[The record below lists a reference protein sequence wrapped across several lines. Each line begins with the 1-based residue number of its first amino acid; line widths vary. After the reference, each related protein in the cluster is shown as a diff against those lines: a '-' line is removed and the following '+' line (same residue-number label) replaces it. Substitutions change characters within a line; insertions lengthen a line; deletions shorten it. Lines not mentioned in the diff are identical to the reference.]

1 MSIVVKNISYS
12 LKNNLLI
19 KDLSF
24 QVKNSGFGVIEGESG
39 IGKTTLLNFIAG
51 LKKPHAGEIILN
63 NKILSSDNEFVLP
76 EDRNI
81 GYVFQDFALFPH
93 INVKKNILFAS
104 KNKDS
109 DFYSKITEILKL
121 KSHLKKM
128 PHELSG
134 GLMQRVAICRALMME
149 PSLLIL
155 DEPFSN
161 LDHDNSV
168 NVKNI
173 LNEYILEKKIPC
185 LIVSH
190 DASLLNEFNTL
201 ERIKLG

>member
-1 MSIVVKNISYS
+1 MSIIVNNISYS
-12 LKNNLLI
+12 LNNNFLI

-24 QVKNSGFGVIEGESG
+24 EITNSTFGVVEGISG
-39 IGKTTLLNFIAG
+39 IGKTTLLNLIAG
-51 LKKPHAGEIILN
+51 LKKPLSGEIILN
-63 NKILSSDNEFVLP
+63 NKILSNDYEFVLP
-76 EDRNI
+76 ENRNI

-104 KNKDS
+104 KNKKS
-109 DFYSKITEILKL
+109 DFYLKVIKKL
-121 KSHLKKM
+121 NLESHLQKM

-134 GLMQRVAICRALMME
+134 GLMQRVAICRALLME

-161 LDHDNSV
+161 LDYENSI
-168 NVKNI
+168 NVQSI
-173 LNEYILEKKIPC
+173 LKEYISENKIPC

-190 DASLLNEFNTL
+190 NTNLFNEFSEL
-201 ERIKLG
+201 VRIELR

>member
-1 MSIVVKNISYS
+1 MSIIVKNISYS
-12 LKNNLLI
+12 LNNNFLI

-24 QVKNSGFGVIEGESG
+24 EITNSTFVVVEGISG
-39 IGKTTLLNFIAG
+39 IGKTTLLNLIAG
-51 LKKPHAGEIILN
+51 LKKPMSGKIILN
-63 NKILSSDNEFVLP
+63 NKILSNDYEFVLP
-76 EDRNI
+76 ENRNI

-104 KNKDS
+104 KNRNS
-109 DFYSKITEILKL
+109 DFYLKVIKKL
-121 KSHLKKM
+121 NLESHLQKM

-134 GLMQRVAICRALMME
+134 GLMQRVAICRALLME

-161 LDHDNSV
+161 LDYENSI
-168 NVKNI
+168 NVQSI
-173 LNEYILEKKIPC
+173 LKEYISENKIPC

-190 DASLLNEFNTL
+190 NTKLFNEFSEL
-201 ERIKLG
+201 VRIELR

>member
-1 MSIVVKNISYS
+1 MSIIVKNISYS
-12 LKNNLLI
+12 LNNNFLI

-24 QVKNSGFGVIEGESG
+24 EITNSTFGVVEGISG
-39 IGKTTLLNFIAG
+39 IGKTTLLNLIAG
-51 LKKPHAGEIILN
+51 LKKPLSGEIILN
-63 NKILSSDNEFVLP
+63 NKILSNDYEFVLP
-76 EDRNI
+76 ENRNI

-104 KNKDS
+104 KNKKS
-109 DFYSKITEILKL
+109 DFYLKVIKKL
-121 KSHLKKM
+121 DLESHLQKM

-134 GLMQRVAICRALMME
+134 GLMQRVAICRALLME

-161 LDHDNSV
+161 LDYENSI
-168 NVKNI
+168 NVQSI
-173 LNEYILEKKIPC
+173 LKEYISENKIPC

-190 DASLLNEFNTL
+190 NTNLFNEFSEL
-201 ERIKLG
+201 VRIELR

>member
-1 MSIVVKNISYS
+1 MSIIVKNISYS
-12 LKNNLLI
+12 LNNNFLI

-24 QVKNSGFGVIEGESG
+24 EITNSTFGVVEGISG
-39 IGKTTLLNFIAG
+39 IGKTTLLNLIAG
-51 LKKPHAGEIILN
+51 LKKPLSGEIILN
-63 NKILSSDNEFVLP
+63 NKILSNDYEFVLP
-76 EDRNI
+76 ENRNI

-104 KNKDS
+104 KNKKS
-109 DFYSKITEILKL
+109 DFYLKVIKKL
-121 KSHLKKM
+121 NLESHLQKM

-134 GLMQRVAICRALMME
+134 GLMQRVAICRALLME

-161 LDHDNSV
+161 LDYENSI
-168 NVKNI
+168 NVQSI
-173 LNEYILEKKIPC
+173 LKEYISENKIPC

-190 DASLLNEFNTL
+190 NTNLFNEFSEL
-201 ERIKLG
+201 VRIELR

>member
-1 MSIVVKNISYS
+1 MSIIVNNISYS
-12 LKNNLLI
+12 LNNNFLI

-24 QVKNSGFGVIEGESG
+24 EITNSTFGVVEGISG
-39 IGKTTLLNFIAG
+39 IGKTTLLNLIAG
-51 LKKPHAGEIILN
+51 LKKPLSGEIILN
-63 NKILSSDNEFVLP
+63 NKILSNDYEFVLP
-76 EDRNI
+76 ENRNI

-104 KNKDS
+104 KNKKS
-109 DFYSKITEILKL
+109 DFYLKVIKKL
-121 KSHLKKM
+121 NLESHLQKM

-134 GLMQRVAICRALMME
+134 GLMQRVAICRALLME

-161 LDHDNSV
+161 LDYENSI
-168 NVKNI
+168 NVQSI
-173 LNEYILEKKIPC
+173 LKEYISENKIPC

-190 DASLLNEFNTL
+190 NTNLFNDFSEL
-201 ERIKLG
+201 VRIELR

>member
-1 MSIVVKNISYS
+1 MSIIVKNISFS
-12 LKNNLLI
+12 LNNNLLI

-24 QVKNSGFGVIEGESG
+24 EIKNCTFGIIEGESG

-121 KSHLKKM
+121 ESHLKKM

-173 LNEYILEKKIPC
+173 LNQYILEKKIPC

>member
-1 MSIVVKNISYS
+1 MSIIVNNISYS
-12 LKNNLLI
+12 LNNNFLI

-24 QVKNSGFGVIEGESG
+24 EITNSTFGVVEGISG
-39 IGKTTLLNFIAG
+39 IGKTTLLNLIAG
-51 LKKPHAGEIILN
+51 LKKPLSGEIILN
-63 NKILSSDNEFVLP
+63 NKILSNDYEFVLP
-76 EDRNI
+76 ENRNI

-104 KNKDS
+104 KNKKS
-109 DFYSKITEILKL
+109 DFYLKVIKKL
-121 KSHLKKM
+121 DLESHLQKM

-134 GLMQRVAICRALMME
+134 GLMQRVAICRALLME

-161 LDHDNSV
+161 LDYENSI
-168 NVKNI
+168 NVQSI
-173 LNEYILEKKIPC
+173 LKEYISENKIPC

-190 DASLLNEFNTL
+190 NTNLFNEFSEL
-201 ERIKLG
+201 LRIELR

>member
-1 MSIVVKNISYS
+1 M
-12 LKNNLLI
+12 
-19 KDLSF
+19 
-24 QVKNSGFGVIEGESG
+24 
-39 IGKTTLLNFIAG
+39 
-51 LKKPHAGEIILN
+51 
-63 NKILSSDNEFVLP
+63 P

-121 KSHLKKM
+121 ESHLKKM

-173 LNEYILEKKIPC
+173 LNQYILEKKIPC

-201 ERIKLG
+201 EKIKLG

>member
-12 LKNNLLI
+12 LNNNLLI
-19 KDLSF
+19 KDLAF
-24 QVKNSGFGVIEGESG
+24 EIKNSTFGVIEGESG

-51 LKKPHAGEIILN
+51 LKKPHSGEIILN
-63 NKILSSDNEFVLP
+63 NKILSNDIEFVLP

-104 KNKDS
+104 KNKNS
-109 DFYSKITEILKL
+109 DFYLKITEILKL
-121 KSHLKKM
+121 KSHLHKM

-149 PSLLIL
+149 PNLLIL

-161 LDHDNSV
+161 LDYDNSV

-173 LNEYILEKKIPC
+173 LNQYISEKKIPC
-185 LIVSH
+185 LVVSH
-190 DASLLNEFNTL
+190 DASLFKEFDTL
-201 ERIKLG
+201 ERIKLS

>member
-12 LKNNLLI
+12 LRNNLLI
-19 KDLSF
+19 EDLSF
-24 QVKNSGFGVIEGESG
+24 EIKNSTFGVIEGESG

-51 LKKPHAGEIILN
+51 LKKPHSGEIILN
-63 NKILSSDNEFVLP
+63 NKILSNESEFVLP

-104 KNKDS
+104 KNKES

-121 KSHLKKM
+121 ESHLQKM
-128 PHELSG
+128 PYELSG
-134 GLMQRVAICRALMME
+134 GLMQRVAICRALVME

-161 LDHDNSV
+161 LDYDNSV

-173 LNEYILEKKIPC
+173 LNQYISEKKIPC

-190 DASLLNEFNTL
+190 DTSFLNGFDTS
-201 ERIKLG
+201 ERIKLA

>member
-24 QVKNSGFGVIEGESG
+24 EIKNSGFAVIEGESG

-104 KNKDS
+104 KNKNS
-109 DFYSKITEILKL
+109 DFYLKITEILKL
-121 KSHLKKM
+121 KSHLHKM

-134 GLMQRVAICRALMME
+134 GLMQRVAICRALVME

-173 LNEYILEKKIPC
+173 LNQYILEKKIPC

-201 ERIKLG
+201 EKIKLG

>member
-1 MSIVVKNISYS
+1 MSIIVKNISYS
-12 LKNNLLI
+12 LNNNFLI

-24 QVKNSGFGVIEGESG
+24 EITNSTFGVVEGISG
-39 IGKTTLLNFIAG
+39 IGKTTLLNLIAG
-51 LKKPHAGEIILN
+51 LKKPMSGEIILN
-63 NKILSSDNEFVLP
+63 NKILSNDREFVLP
-76 EDRNI
+76 ENRNI

-104 KNKDS
+104 KNKKS
-109 DFYSKITEILKL
+109 NFYLKVIKKL
-121 KSHLKKM
+121 NLESHLQKM

-134 GLMQRVAICRALMME
+134 GLMQRVAICRALLME

-161 LDHDNSV
+161 LDYENSI
-168 NVKNI
+168 NVQSI
-173 LNEYILEKKIPC
+173 LKEYISENKIPC

-190 DASLLNEFNTL
+190 NTNLFNEFSEL
-201 ERIKLG
+201 ARIELR

>member
-1 MSIVVKNISYS
+1 MSIIVNNISYS
-12 LKNNLLI
+12 LNNNFLI

-24 QVKNSGFGVIEGESG
+24 EITNSTFGVVEGISG
-39 IGKTTLLNFIAG
+39 IGKTTLLNLIAG
-51 LKKPHAGEIILN
+51 LKKPLSGEIILN
-63 NKILSSDNEFVLP
+63 NKILSNDYEFVLP
-76 EDRNI
+76 ENRNI

-104 KNKDS
+104 KNKKS
-109 DFYSKITEILKL
+109 NFYLKVIKKL
-121 KSHLKKM
+121 NLESHLQKM

-134 GLMQRVAICRALMME
+134 GLMQRVAICRALLME

-161 LDHDNSV
+161 LDYENSI
-168 NVKNI
+168 NVQSI
-173 LNEYILEKKIPC
+173 LKEYISENKIPC

-190 DASLLNEFNTL
+190 NTNLFNEFSEL
-201 ERIKLG
+201 VRIELR

>member
-24 QVKNSGFGVIEGESG
+24 EIKNSGFGVIEGESG

-173 LNEYILEKKIPC
+173 LNQYILEKKIPC

-201 ERIKLG
+201 ERIKLS

>member
-12 LKNNLLI
+12 LNNNLLI

-24 QVKNSGFGVIEGESG
+24 EIKNSGFGVIEGESG

-121 KSHLKKM
+121 ESHLKKM

-173 LNEYILEKKIPC
+173 LNQYILEKKIPC

-201 ERIKLG
+201 EKIKLG

>member
-1 MSIVVKNISYS
+1 MSIIVKNISYS
-12 LKNNLLI
+12 LKKNLLI

-24 QVKNSGFGVIEGESG
+24 EIKNSTFGVIEGASG
-39 IGKTTLLNFIAG
+39 VGKTTLLNFIAG
-51 LKKPHAGEIILN
+51 LKKPQSGEIILN
-63 NKILSSDNEFVLP
+63 NKILSSDSEFVLP
-76 EDRNI
+76 EERNI

-109 DFYSKITEILKL
+109 DFYLKIIEILKL
-121 KSHLKKM
+121 ESHLQKM

-134 GLMQRVAICRALMME
+134 GLMQRVAICRTLMMK

-161 LDHDNSV
+161 LDYENSV
-168 NVKNI
+168 NIKKI
-173 LNEYILEKKIPC
+173 LNDYILEKKIPC

-190 DASLLNEFNTL
+190 DTNLFNEIDKSN
-201 ERIKLG
+201 RIKLD

>member
-24 QVKNSGFGVIEGESG
+24 EIKNSGFGVIEGESG

-109 DFYSKITEILKL
+109 NFYSKITEILKL
-121 KSHLKKM
+121 ESHLKKM

-173 LNEYILEKKIPC
+173 LNQYILEKKIPC

-201 ERIKLG
+201 EKIKLG

>member
-19 KDLSF
+19 NGLSF
-24 QVKNSGFGVIEGESG
+24 EIKNGTFGVIEGESG

-51 LKKPHAGEIILN
+51 LKKPQSGEIILN
-63 NKILSSDNEFVLP
+63 NKVLSNGSEFVLP

-104 KNKDS
+104 KNKNS
-109 DFYSKITEILKL
+109 DFYLKITEILKL
-121 KSHLKKM
+121 EGHLQKM

-161 LDHDNSV
+161 LDSENSA

-173 LNEYILEKKIPC
+173 LSEYILEKNIPC

-190 DASLLNEFNTL
+190 DTNLFDDFDIL

>member
-12 LKNNLLI
+12 LNNNLLI
-19 KDLSF
+19 KDLAF
-24 QVKNSGFGVIEGESG
+24 EIKNSTFGVIEGESG

-51 LKKPHAGEIILN
+51 LKKPHSGEIILN
-63 NKILSSDNEFVLP
+63 NRILSNDIEFVLP

-109 DFYSKITEILKL
+109 DFYLKITKILKL
-121 KSHLKKM
+121 EGHLQKM

-161 LDHDNSV
+161 LDYENSV
-168 NVKNI
+168 NVKSI
-173 LNEYILEKKIPC
+173 LSEYISEKNIPC

-190 DASLLNEFNTL
+190 DTSLFDDFDIL

>member
-24 QVKNSGFGVIEGESG
+24 EIKNSGFGVIEGESG

-121 KSHLKKM
+121 ESHLKKM

-173 LNEYILEKKIPC
+173 LNQYILEKKIPC

-201 ERIKLG
+201 EKIKLG

>member
-1 MSIVVKNISYS
+1 MSIIVNNISYS
-12 LKNNLLI
+12 LNNNFLI

-24 QVKNSGFGVIEGESG
+24 EITNSTFGVVEGISG
-39 IGKTTLLNFIAG
+39 IGKTTLLNLIAG
-51 LKKPHAGEIILN
+51 LKKPLSGEIILN
-63 NKILSSDNEFVLP
+63 NKILSNDYEFVLP
-76 EDRNI
+76 ENRNI

-104 KNKDS
+104 KNKKS
-109 DFYSKITEILKL
+109 NFYLKVIKKL
-121 KSHLKKM
+121 NLESHLQKM

-149 PSLLIL
+149 PRLLIL

-161 LDHDNSV
+161 LDYNNSV

-173 LNEYILEKKIPC
+173 LNQYISEKKIPC
-185 LIVSH
+185 LVVSH
-190 DASLLNEFNTL
+190 DASLFNEFDKL
-201 ERIKLG
+201 ERIKLR

>member
-1 MSIVVKNISYS
+1 MSIIVNNISYS
-12 LKNNLLI
+12 LNNNFLI

-24 QVKNSGFGVIEGESG
+24 EITNGTFGVVEGISG
-39 IGKTTLLNFIAG
+39 IGKTTLLNLIAG
-51 LKKPHAGEIILN
+51 LKKPLSGEIILN
-63 NKILSSDNEFVLP
+63 NKILSNDYEFVLP
-76 EDRNI
+76 ENRNI

-104 KNKDS
+104 KNKNS
-109 DFYSKITEILKL
+109 DFYLKVIKKL
-121 KSHLKKM
+121 NLESHLQKM

-134 GLMQRVAICRALMME
+134 GLMQRVAICRALLME

-161 LDHDNSV
+161 LDYENSI
-168 NVKNI
+168 NVQSI
-173 LNEYILEKKIPC
+173 LKEYISENKIPC

-190 DASLLNEFNTL
+190 NTNLFNEFSEL
-201 ERIKLG
+201 LRIELR

>member
-1 MSIVVKNISYS
+1 MSIIVNNISYS
-12 LKNNLLI
+12 LNNNFLI

-24 QVKNSGFGVIEGESG
+24 EITNGTFGVVEGISG
-39 IGKTTLLNFIAG
+39 IGKTTLLNLIAG
-51 LKKPHAGEIILN
+51 LKKPLSGEIILN
-63 NKILSSDNEFVLP
+63 NKILSNDYEFVLP
-76 EDRNI
+76 ENRNI

-104 KNKDS
+104 KNKKS
-109 DFYSKITEILKL
+109 DFYLKVIKKL
-121 KSHLKKM
+121 NLESHLQKM

-134 GLMQRVAICRALMME
+134 GLMQRVAICRALLME

-161 LDHDNSV
+161 LDYENSI
-168 NVKNI
+168 NVQSI
-173 LNEYILEKKIPC
+173 LKEYISENKIPC

-190 DASLLNEFNTL
+190 NTNLFNEFSEL
-201 ERIKLG
+201 VRIELR

>member
-1 MSIVVKNISYS
+1 MSIIVNNISYS
-12 LKNNLLI
+12 LNNNFLI

-24 QVKNSGFGVIEGESG
+24 EITNSTFGVVEGISG
-39 IGKTTLLNFIAG
+39 IGKTTLLNLIAG
-51 LKKPHAGEIILN
+51 LKKPLSGEIILN
-63 NKILSSDNEFVLP
+63 NKILSNDYEFVLP
-76 EDRNI
+76 ENRNI

-104 KNKDS
+104 KNKKS
-109 DFYSKITEILKL
+109 DFYLKVIKKL
-121 KSHLKKM
+121 DLESHLQKM

-134 GLMQRVAICRALMME
+134 GLMQRVAICRALLME

-161 LDHDNSV
+161 LDYENSI
-168 NVKNI
+168 NVQSI
-173 LNEYILEKKIPC
+173 LKEYISENKIPC

-190 DASLLNEFNTL
+190 NTNLFNEFSEL
-201 ERIKLG
+201 VRIELR

>member
-1 MSIVVKNISYS
+1 MSIIVKNISYS
-12 LKNNLLI
+12 LNNNFLI

-24 QVKNSGFGVIEGESG
+24 EITNSTFGVVEGISG
-39 IGKTTLLNFIAG
+39 IGKTTLLNLIAG
-51 LKKPHAGEIILN
+51 LKKPMSGEIILN
-63 NKILSSDNEFVLP
+63 NKILSNDREFVLP
-76 EDRNI
+76 ENRNI

-104 KNKDS
+104 KNKKS
-109 DFYSKITEILKL
+109 NFYLKVIKKL
-121 KSHLKKM
+121 NLESHLQKM

-134 GLMQRVAICRALMME
+134 GLMQRVAICRALLME

-161 LDHDNSV
+161 LDYENSI
-168 NVKNI
+168 NVQSMLK
-173 LNEYILEKKIPC
+173 EYISENKIPC

-190 DASLLNEFNTL
+190 STNLFNEFSEL
-201 ERIKLG
+201 LRIELR

>member
-24 QVKNSGFGVIEGESG
+24 EIKNSGFGVIEGESG

-173 LNEYILEKKIPC
+173 LNQYILEKKIPC

>member
-1 MSIVVKNISYS
+1 MSIIVKNISYS
-12 LKNNLLI
+12 LNNNFLI

-24 QVKNSGFGVIEGESG
+24 EITNSTFGVVEGISG
-39 IGKTTLLNFIAG
+39 IGKTTLLNLIAG
-51 LKKPHAGEIILN
+51 LKKPMSGEIILN
-63 NKILSSDNEFVLP
+63 NKILSNDREFVLP
-76 EDRNI
+76 ENRNI

-104 KNKDS
+104 KNKKS
-109 DFYSKITEILKL
+109 NFYLKVIKKL
-121 KSHLKKM
+121 NLESHLQKM

-134 GLMQRVAICRALMME
+134 GLMQRVAICRALLME

-161 LDHDNSV
+161 LDYENSI
-168 NVKNI
+168 NVQSI
-173 LNEYILEKKIPC
+173 LKEYISENKIPC

-190 DASLLNEFNTL
+190 NTNLFNEFSEL
-201 ERIKLG
+201 VRIELR

>member
-24 QVKNSGFGVIEGESG
+24 EIKNSGFGVIQGESG

-121 KSHLKKM
+121 ESHLKKM

-149 PSLLIL
+149 PRLLIL

-161 LDHDNSV
+161 LDYDNSV
-168 NVKNI
+168 T
-173 LNEYILEKKIPC
+173 
-185 LIVSH
+185 VSYTH
-190 DASLLNEFNTL
+190 LRAHET
-201 ERIKLG
+201 

>member
-1 MSIVVKNISYS
+1 MSIIVKNISYS
-12 LKNNLLI
+12 LNNNFLI

-24 QVKNSGFGVIEGESG
+24 EITNSTFGAVEGISG
-39 IGKTTLLNFIAG
+39 IGKTTLLNLIAG
-51 LKKPHAGEIILN
+51 LKKPMSGEIILN
-63 NKILSSDNEFVLP
+63 NKILSNDYEFVLP
-76 EDRNI
+76 ENRNI

-104 KNKDS
+104 KNKHS
-109 DFYSKITEILKL
+109 DFYLKIIKKL
-121 KSHLKKM
+121 NLESHLQKM

-134 GLMQRVAICRALMME
+134 GLMQRVAICRALLME

-161 LDHDNSV
+161 LDYENSI
-168 NVKNI
+168 NVQSI
-173 LNEYILEKKIPC
+173 LKEYISENKIPC

-190 DASLLNEFNTL
+190 NTNLFNEFSEL
-201 ERIKLG
+201 VRIELR

>member
-24 QVKNSGFGVIEGESG
+24 EIKNSGFGVIEGESG

-93 INVKKNILFAS
+93 INVKKI
-104 KNKDS
+104 
-109 DFYSKITEILKL
+109 FYLHQKTRTMIFT
-121 KSHLKKM
+121 
-128 PHELSG
+128 
-134 GLMQRVAICRALMME
+134 
-149 PSLLIL
+149 
-155 DEPFSN
+155 
-161 LDHDNSV
+161 
-168 NVKNI
+168 
-173 LNEYILEKKIPC
+173 
-185 LIVSH
+185 
-190 DASLLNEFNTL
+190 
-201 ERIKLG
+201 

>member
-1 MSIVVKNISYS
+1 MSIIVKNISYS
-12 LKNNLLI
+12 LNNNFLI

-24 QVKNSGFGVIEGESG
+24 EVTNSNFGVIEGISG
-39 IGKTTLLNFIAG
+39 IGKTTLLNLIAG
-51 LKKPHAGEIILN
+51 LKKPMSGEIILN
-63 NKILSSDNEFVLP
+63 NKILSNDYEFVLP
-76 EDRNI
+76 ENRNI

-104 KNKDS
+104 KNKKS
-109 DFYSKITEILKL
+109 NFYLKIIKKL
-121 KSHLKKM
+121 NLESHLQKM

-134 GLMQRVAICRALMME
+134 GLMQRVAICRALLME

-161 LDHDNSV
+161 LDYENSI
-168 NVKNI
+168 NVQSMLK
-173 LNEYILEKKIPC
+173 EYISENKIPC

-190 DASLLNEFNTL
+190 NTNLFNEFSEL
-201 ERIKLG
+201 KRIELR

>member
-24 QVKNSGFGVIEGESG
+24 EIKNSGFGVIEGESG

-51 LKKPHAGEIILN
+51 LKKPHAGDIILN

-173 LNEYILEKKIPC
+173 LNQYILEKKIPC

>member
-12 LKNNLLI
+12 LRNNLLI

-24 QVKNSGFGVIEGESG
+24 EIKNSGFGVIEGESG

-51 LKKPHAGEIILN
+51 LKKPHAGDIILN

-121 KSHLKKM
+121 ESHLKKM

-173 LNEYILEKKIPC
+173 LNQYILEKKIPC